1 MRRTFRRPK
10 PKPLVEFYR
19 INAQI
24 RVPEVR
30 VIDDEGAML
39 GVMPL
44 ARALELARE
53 QELDLVEVSPKAQPP
68 VAKITDYG
76 RMRYQKEKEVQKQ
89 KAKQKKIEVKDIRLS
104 LRISPHDL
112 EMRVEQ
118 AAKFLERGDKLK
130 IEILLKGREKQLS
143 NKAVDIMKDFVKK
156 LKANGALDITEEQ
169 GLTRQMNGFNMIIIN
184 KKQ

>member
-10 PKPLVEFYR
+10 PKPQLEFYR
-19 INAQI
+19 INEQI

-30 VIDDEGAML
+30 VIDDAGATL
-39 GVMPL
+39 GVMPVTK
-44 ARALELARE
+44 AIALARE

-76 RMRYQKEKEVQKQ
+76 RMRYQKEKQLQKQ

-112 EMRVEQ
+112 DFRLQQ

-130 IEILLKGREKQLS
+130 IEIILRGREKQLAS
-143 NKAVDIMKDFVKK
+143 KGVAIMKNFINK
-156 LKANGALDITEEQ
+156 LKENGRLNLVEEQ
-169 GLTRQMNGFNMIIIN
+169 SLTRQMNGFNMIVVN
-184 KKQ
+184 KN

>member
-10 PKPLVEFYR
+10 PKPQVEFYR
-19 INAQI
+19 INEQI

-30 VIDDEGAML
+30 AIDDEGATI
-39 GVMPL
+39 GVMPV
-44 ARALELARE
+44 ARAIQLARE
-53 QELDLVEVSPKAQPP
+53 QEMDLVEVSPKAQPP

-76 RMRYQKEKEVQKQ
+76 RMKYQKEKQIQKQ
-89 KAKQKKIEVKDIRLS
+89 KAKQKKTEVKDIRLS

-118 AAKFLERGDKLK
+118 AIKFLGRGDKLK
-130 IEILLKGREKQLS
+130 IEIILRGRERQLAS
-143 NKAVDIMKDFVKK
+143 KAIEIIKNFINKLKAVD
-156 LKANGALDITEEQ
+156 ALNIVEEQ
-169 GLTRQMNGFNMIIIN
+169 GLTRQMNGFNMIVIN

>member
-10 PKPLVEFYR
+10 PKPQVEFYR
-19 INAQI
+19 TNLQI

-30 VIDDEGAML
+30 VIDDEGEML

-76 RMRYQKEKEVQKQ
+76 RMRYQKEKELQKQ
-89 KAKQKKIEVKDIRLS
+89 KVKQKKIEVKDIRLS

-112 EMRVEQ
+112 EMRAEQ
-118 AAKFLERGDKLK
+118 ATKFLERGDKLK
-130 IEILLKGREKQLS
+130 IEILLKGREKQHAG
-143 NKAVDIMKDFVKK
+143 KATAIMKDFING
-156 LKANGALDITEEQ
+156 LKAKSELNIVEEQ